1 MRNQLLDRSITTPA
15 AQARNSS
22 DGPEGGGIRQYRVSV
37 SGRVAAPPVQVYSVI
52 ADYKEHH
59 PHIVPPEYFRRLD
72 VLEGG
77 IGAGTRTQ
85 IEMRVLGVTKVF
97 EQVITEPQ
105 PGRVLVETNQ
115 DGSAVTTFT
124 VQPAGTYAATQLTIT
139 TDITARPGFAGF
151 VERLVTSAMLPRIY
165 QKEFARLAEYLDN
178 RAHFGL
184 VEENLPWL

>member
-1 MRNQLLDRSITTPA
+1 MRNQLMDKSITTPA
-15 AQARNSS
+15 AQARTSS
-22 DGPEGGGIRQYRVSV
+22 RGPEDRIRQYRVSV
-37 SGRVAAPPVQVYSVI
+37 SRRVAAPPVQVYSVI
-52 ADYKEHH
+52 ADYKQHH

-77 IGAGTRTQ
+77 VGAGTRTQ
-85 IEMRVLGVTKVF
+85 IEMRVLGVTRVF
-97 EQVITEPQ
+97 EQVVTEPQ
-105 PGRVLVETNQ
+105 PGRVLMETNQ

-151 VERLVTSAMLPRIY
+151 VERLFTSAMLRRIY

-178 RAHFGL
+178 RSHFGL
-184 VEENLPWL
+184 VEEHLPWSF